1 MDSNEFWKA
10 QIEQIYVGEEIELV
24 PLAGSHIIVLG
35 NFQDIDEKMN
45 KLLVFY
51 THGLNK
57 VGWNIYETINLKYKN
72 QIVCTKAKTA
82 PGYNSQLS
90 ITK

>member
-1 MDSNEFWKA
+1 LDSSEFWKA
-10 QIEQIYVGEEIELV
+10 QIEQIYIGNDVELV

-51 THGLNK
+51 QHGLNK

-72 QIVCTKAKTA
+72 QIVCSKTKSA
-82 PGYNSQLS
+82 PGYKSQLS
-90 ITK
+90 NIK